1 MPTNTNGN
9 IACQIAV
16 SFAFSGSIAPV
27 ELVYACAGNEGQV
40 PGGCV
45 NANADDEQSLWDEID
60 RIAPSDE
67 MLIAYAQHRRSTPP
81 L

>member
-9 IACQIAV
+9 IACKIAV
-16 SFAFSGSIAPV
+16 AFGLSGAVAPT
-27 ELVYACAGNEGQV
+27 EFVYACAGNVGQV
-40 PGGCV
+40 PGRSV
-45 NANADDEQSLWDEID
+45 DANGNDEQSLWDEID